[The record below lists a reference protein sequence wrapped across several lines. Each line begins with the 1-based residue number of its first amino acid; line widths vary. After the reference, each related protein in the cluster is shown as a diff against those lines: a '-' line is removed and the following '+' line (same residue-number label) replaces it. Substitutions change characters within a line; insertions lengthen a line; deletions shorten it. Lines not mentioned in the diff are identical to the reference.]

1 MYPILRTIRRALTD
15 VEFVGQEKMGE
26 YMVSLFPPPSIRGVF
41 VEDNQATI
49 RILENGK
56 SPTFRHTDKTHRIN
70 LSRLSEQYKR
80 GWYDLTYGPCM
91 MQVADILTK
100 PFTNAEKW
108 KFAFTLMSHVLS
120 LGRANSKKPQSASP
134 SKPQPQALASSRS
147 SGGPEAG
154 LTPRDSWWRF
164 VDVQIPSLVM

>member
-1 MYPILRTIRRALTD
+1 MLGPYDTNYEVEASEVREALTD
-15 VEFVGQEKMGE
+15 FEFVGQEKMGD

-49 RILENGK
+49 LIFENGK
-56 SPTFRHTDKTHRIN
+56 TPTFRHTDKTQRIN
-70 LSRLSEQYKR
+70 LSWLPEQYRR
-80 GWYDLTYGPCM
+80 GWYDLTYGPSK

-108 KFAFTLMSHVLS
+108 KFALALMSHVVS
-120 LGRANSKKPQSASP
+120 LGRSNSKKPQSAFP

-154 LTPRDSWWRF
+154 LTPQRLM
-164 VDVQIPSLVM
+164 VEEPS